1 MRCKDFLFCCSVNCK
16 SALVQR
22 YSRIPVITDM
32 SGHTATATRRSKGC
46 IVFRIGCSLHMADHS
61 VPPEFSSYGYISRLL
76 LLLENKLL
84 KIMGWCSSVEY
95 PLVVN
100 PPTCLQSKFGI
111 STSRITQQ
119 SQTRKFRLIAKLTTG
134 ESEAHNIL

>member
-1 MRCKDFLFCCSVNCK
+1 MRCKDFLFCCSVNCQ

-32 SGHTATATRRSKGC
+32 SGHTATATRRSGGC

-61 VPPEFSSYGYISRLL
+61 VPPEFSSCVYIFRLL

-84 KIMGWCSSVEY
+84 KIVGWFSSVEC
-95 PLVVN
+95 PLIVN
-100 PPTCLQSKFGI
+100 PPTCFQSKFRI

-119 SQTRKFRLIAKLTTG
+119 SQTRKFRLTAKLTTG